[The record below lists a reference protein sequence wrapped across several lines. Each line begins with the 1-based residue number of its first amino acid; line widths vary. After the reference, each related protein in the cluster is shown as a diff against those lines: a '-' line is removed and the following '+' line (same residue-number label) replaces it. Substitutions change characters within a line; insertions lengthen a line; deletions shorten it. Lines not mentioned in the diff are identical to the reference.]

1 MSLTFYS
8 CSDPPNKLNKTL
20 ITLGST
26 NYFKPIYANG
36 ETTTQYILDSGM
48 PAGTNYIYDSD
59 LRRYFFVVEVVHDI
73 AKTITVNCI
82 LDPLYTFRDKLGGT
96 FYFVRGA
103 DEVNE
108 MEDNSYPLS
117 DYIRTET
124 YNIDGWDNNFF
135 KNSDGGYR
143 FILKTAVGKASG
155 TVHTTIELT
164 ANMMVHHQ
172 DCEYRVIDAG
182 SQDLKGFYL
191 LFTGRATSS
200 APQGPSLEVD
210 DICVWNGVEW
220 LIADI
225 GRIQASDPSQGY
237 IYSFEW
243 EKYE

>member
-59 LRRYFFVVEVVHDI
+59 LRRYFFVVEVVHGI
-73 AKTITVNCI
+73 AKTITVNCV

-143 FILKTAVGKASG
+143 FILKTAVGKATTSAIKTASVGDMIHHGIITYTIQPSSG
-155 TVHTTIELT
+155 GYHREWICSYTTETPPPSGISVNLDDVIELT
-164 ANMMVHHQ
+164 
-172 DCEYRVIDAG
+172 EAG
-182 SQDLKGFYL
+182 VVYNTYVEKIIEPGDPTKSYIL
-191 LFTGRATSS
+191 LA
-200 APQGPSLEVD
+200 LDE
-210 DICVWNGVEW
+210 
-220 LIADI
+220 
-225 GRIQASDPSQGY
+225 
-237 IYSFEW
+237 
-243 EKYE
+243 

>member
-26 NYFKPIYANG
+26 SYFKPIYANG

-73 AKTITVNCI
+73 AKTITVNCV

-103 DEVNE
+103 NEVNE

-135 KNSDGGYR
+135 KNTDTGR
-143 FILKTAVGKASG
+143 CFMLRTASG
-155 TVHTTIELT
+155 VPYEENYIEITPGPTCYVHTTPRNYIVVRT
-164 ANMMVHHQ
+164 GNKQ
-172 DCEYRVIDAG
+172 IAG
-182 SQDLKGFYL
+182 QF
-191 LFTGRATSS
+191 
-200 APQGPSLEVD
+200 
-210 DICVWNGVEW
+210 
-220 LIADI
+220 
-225 GRIQASDPSQGY
+225 ASDTPPAEGPFISTGDLIRTLDTNQIFKCTG
-237 IYSFEW
+237 ILTTNIEFEY
-243 EKYE
+243 YEG

>member
-20 ITLGST
+20 ISLGST

-73 AKTITVNCI
+73 AKTITVNCV

-103 DEVNE
+103 NEVNE
-108 MEDNSYPLS
+108 MEDNNYPLS

-143 FILKTAVGKASG
+143 FILKTAVGKATTQAIKTASVGDMIHHGIITYTIGASSG
-155 TVHTTIELT
+155 GYHREWICSYTSEAVPPSGISVDLDDVIELT
-164 ANMMVHHQ
+164 EDGVVYNTYV
-172 DCEYRVIDAG
+172 EKIIENNIDPTK
-182 SQDLKGFYL
+182 SYIL
-191 LFTGRATSS
+191 L
-200 APQGPSLEVD
+200 SL
-210 DICVWNGVEW
+210 NG
-220 LIADI
+220 
-225 GRIQASDPSQGY
+225 
-237 IYSFEW
+237 
-243 EKYE
+243 